1 MSSHHLISI
10 TKVCSAKKILTLK
23 ITSGLLSMRGK
34 AELKSRGPEALG
46 CVLLPSEC
54 SRGLLLSDEC
64 YRSGCMLSVQIFKE
78 LIFHPSLSELH
89 FIGLTLSHVLQVRE
103 AEGRLL

>member
-1 MSSHHLISI
+1 MTRTNKSEF
-10 TKVCSAKKILTLK
+10 
-23 ITSGLLSMRGK
+23 TSPYQHYQGLLCHKDTNTEDHTLSMRGK

-46 CVLLPSEC
+46 RVLLPSEC
-54 SRGLLLSDEC
+54 SRGLLLPDEC
-64 YRSGCMLSVQIFKE
+64 YRFGCMLSVQIFKE
-78 LIFHPSLSELH
+78 LILSELH